1 MRGVGSTATGG
12 NTNRQEEKI
21 MGKKIVTFDS
31 TLRDGMQG
39 EGIAFSV
46 EDKLNIVRALDH
58 LGIDFI
64 EAGNPGSNPKDL
76 EFFRALKGERPKHA
90 RLCAFGSTRRKDIM
104 PDEDI
109 NVTSLLEAE
118 TPAVSIFGK
127 AWDLHVLKVLGTTL
141 EENLNMIE
149 STVAYMKRHD
159 KYVVFDAEHFFD
171 GYTANPEYAML
182 ALDAAIRGGADVLCL
197 CDTNGGMYPTDIADI
212 TRRVVSTFPEAEVGI
227 HCHNDTGMAVSQT
240 MMAVDSGATQVQG
253 TFIGYGERCGNA
265 NLSTIIPNLEL
276 KRGYT
281 VLGKENL
288 KKLTE
293 TARAIADISNIW
305 LPSGSPYVG
314 SSAFAHKGGMHI
326 DGVKK
331 IRESFEHVDPQSVGN
346 NRRFLMS
353 EVSGKAT
360 ILKKI
365 QRVDPSVQP
374 KDTVVGELVDKLKQ
388 LEFEGY
394 QFEAAEQSFELVI
407 RRILGKYKKYFELE
421 YFKIIGEQPLK
432 DQEYPSSAIIKV
444 KVGSESRITGAEGD
458 GPVHALDLALRN
470 ALKGFYPS
478 LRDMRLIDYKVRV
491 LESSATTAAKVR
503 VLIES
508 TDGKHRWNTVGV
520 STDIIEASFL
530 ALTDSI
536 EYKLTLDESE
546 K

>member
-1 MRGVGSTATGG
+1 MS
-12 NTNRQEEKI
+12 
-21 MGKKIVTFDS
+21 KKIVAFDS

-46 EDKLNIVRALDH
+46 EDKLNIVHALDE

-76 EFFRALKGERPKHA
+76 EFFRRIATEQPRHA
-90 RLCAFGSTRRKDIM
+90 KLCAFGSTRRKNIR
-104 PDEDI
+104 PEEDA
-109 NVTSLLEAE
+109 NVCSLLEAE

-127 AWDLHVLKVLGTTL
+127 AWDLHVLKVLNTTL
-141 EENLNMIE
+141 EENLGMIE

-171 GYTANPEYAML
+171 GYMANPEYAML
-182 ALDAAIRGGADVLCL
+182 VLGAAEAGGADALCL
-197 CDTNGGMYPTDIADI
+197 CDTNGGMYPTDLADA
-212 TRRVVSTFPEAEVGI
+212 TRRVVETFPKAQIGI
-227 HCHNDTGMAVSQT
+227 HCHNDTGMAVAQT
-240 MMAVDSGATQVQG
+240 MMAVDAGAKQVQG

-281 VLGKENL
+281 VIGKENL
-288 KKLTE
+288 KRITE
-293 TARAIADISNIW
+293 TARRVADISNIW

-314 SSAFAHKGGMHI
+314 GSAFAHKGGMHI

-331 IRESFEHVDPQSVGN
+331 IRESFEHVEPQSVGN
-346 NRRFLMS
+346 NRRYLMS

-365 QRVDPSVQP
+365 QRIEPSVGP
-374 KDTVVGELVDKLKQ
+374 KDPVVGELVDKLKQ

-407 RRILGKYKKYFELE
+407 RRLLGKYKKYFELE

-444 KVGSESRITGAEGD
+444 KVGDESRITGAEGD
-458 GPVHALDLALRN
+458 GPVHALDLALRG
-470 ALKGFYPS
+470 ALKGFYPA
-478 LRDMRLIDYKVRV
+478 LEHMRLVDYKVRV

-546 K
+546 NNTN